1 MNNFSEKHHRRS
13 LRLSR
18 YDYSQSGAYF
28 VKICIKNS
36 ENLLGD
42 IPDNVMNL
50 NQFGQVVKD
59 IWHSLDTRY
68 KEVILDEFVIMPNHI
83 HGIIFIDNP
92 VEIIHELSLLKERR
106 KMLLPKVIGYFK
118 MNSAKLINQLRGT
131 QGQSVWQKNYYEHII
146 RHEVS
151 LTKIREYIVNNPLKW
166 HQDIENQQV
175 KPSQE
180 EIEFWQNFGRKDL

>member
-1 MNNFSEKHHRRS
+1 
-13 LRLSR
+13 
-18 YDYSQSGAYF
+18 
-28 VKICIKNS
+28 
-36 ENLLGD
+36 
-42 IPDNVMNL
+42 MNL

-59 IWHSLDTRY
+59 IWHSLETRY

-83 HGIIFIDNP
+83 HGIIFIDKP
-92 VEIIHELSLLKERR
+92 VEIIHELSLPKERR

-118 MNSAKLINQLRGT
+118 MNSAKLINQLQAT

-146 RHEVS
+146 RDEVS

-180 EIEFWQNFGRKDL
+180 EIQFWQSFGRKDL

>member
-28 VKICIKNS
+28 VTICIKNS
-36 ENLLGD
+36 ENSLGN
-42 IPDNVMNL
+42 IEDNVMVI

-92 VEIIHELSLLKERR
+92 VEIIHELSLPKERR
-106 KMLLPKVIGYFK
+106 KMLLPKVVGYFK
-118 MNSAKLINQLRGT
+118 MNSAKLINQLQAT

-146 RHEVS
+146 RDEVS

-180 EIEFWQNFGRKDL
+180 EVQFWQSFGRKDL